1 MNGINTPQPRTLP
14 RHLRIRP
21 PYNRQDNKKDLVEQV
36 LEYFSDNGE
45 QQRPLTFCS
54 GLNIC
59 FYATANCL
67 YGKKSCYY
75 E

>member
-1 MNGINTPQPRTLP
+1 MNQIPQPRTLP

-21 PYNRQDNKKDLVEQV
+21 PYNRIDNKKDLVEQV
-36 LEYFSDNGE
+36 LEYFNNE
-45 QQRPLTFCS
+45 QQEHPLTFCS
-54 GLNIC
+54 GLKNC

-67 YGKKSCYY
+67 YGIKKCYY